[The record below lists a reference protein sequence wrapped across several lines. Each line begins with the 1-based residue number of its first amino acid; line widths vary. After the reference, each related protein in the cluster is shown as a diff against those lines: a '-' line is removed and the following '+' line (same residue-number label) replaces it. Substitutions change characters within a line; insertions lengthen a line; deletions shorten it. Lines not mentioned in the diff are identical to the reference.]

1 MNIRVLTAILLLTV
15 AASVGCV
22 PLNPRPAGH
31 NLAPNGMPIRDTD
44 PYATSANYPAEP
56 AASSTA
62 EKRQAAPIDRGAAAL
77 AASNA
82 FNHQQAPYQSPI
94 VRGQAEGAETYTPD
108 ENIRQAQFV
117 DESNNLPGA
126 RPGIVPNP
134 NGPRVD
140 GPPIAGPQQGF
151 PPPPGGMQPIDP
163 LQMPDNFADINA
175 FVQEA
180 RTGRFMFGVG
190 FNSEAGVTGQIVIDE
205 RNFDITKPPLTYNDL
220 IYGNPFRG
228 GGQGFR
234 LEAVPGTQV
243 QRYMLSFSE
252 PHLRGSQVSLNTS
265 FFFFDRNYF
274 DWDEQ
279 RYGGRVATGYRLSHD
294 LSLSL
299 AGRIENINIHDPR
312 VGNNPELNGVLG
324 DNDLYSF
331 QLSMTHDTR
340 DLAFGATEGH
350 LLEISYEQVFGTFVY
365 PRGEIDWRQYFLLSE
380 RADGS
385 GRHTLS
391 YSAKASFT
399 GGNTPIYDN
408 YFAGGFSTMRGF
420 DFRGASPVGTGGV
433 IVGGEFRLLTTVEYM
448 FPLTAD
454 DMLKGVVFVDAG
466 TVEEKI
472 AINADDFRVAPGFGF
487 RLFIPAMGPAPLAF
501 DFAFP
506 VATEAGDRE
515 QIFSFFLGFGR

>member
-1 MNIRVLTAILLLTV
+1 MNTRIICAIAILTLAGTL
-15 AASVGCV
+15 GCV
-22 PLNPRPAGH
+22 PLNKRPGH
-31 NLAPNGMPIRDTD
+31 NLAPNGMPIRDTN
-44 PYATSANYPAEP
+44 PYATSAYRPQQQNRAKP
-56 AASSTA
+56 
-62 EKRQAAPIDRGAAAL
+62 PIDRGADAL
-77 AASNA
+77 AESN
-82 FNHQQAPYQSPI
+82 NLINRPTGYQPPV
-94 VRGQAEGAETYTPD
+94 VRGQTDEPNYPQDEGV
-108 ENIRQAQFV
+108 RQAQFI

-126 RPGIVPNP
+126 RPGVVPNP
-134 NGPRVD
+134 NGPNLQGVEII
-140 GPPIAGPQQGF
+140 PPGQGGF
-151 PPPPGGMQPIDP
+151 PPPPGGVQPIDP

-205 RNFDITKPPLTYNDL
+205 RNFDIRKPPLSYNDF

-252 PHLRGSQVSLNTS
+252 PHLRGTQISLNTS
-265 FFFFDRNYF
+265 AFFFDRNYF

-279 RYGGRVATGYRLSHD
+279 RYGGRIATGYRLNHD

-299 AGRIENINIHDPR
+299 ATRLENINIHNPR
-312 VGNNPELNGVLG
+312 VNNNPEVNGVLG
-324 DNDLYSF
+324 NNQLYSG
-331 QLSMTHDTR
+331 QVSLTHDTR
-340 DLAFGATEGH
+340 DLAFAATEGH
-350 LLEISYEQVFGTFVY
+350 LLEVNFEQVFGTFVY

-391 YSAKASFT
+391 YSTKASFT
-399 GGNTPIYDN
+399 GGNTPVYDN

-420 DFRGASPVGTGGV
+420 DFRGASPLGTGGV

-472 AINADDFRVAPGFGF
+472 AINADDFRVAPGFGL

-506 VATEAGDRE
+506 VAMEDTDSQ